1 MGTEGRPAWWSPR
14 SSEREVLLSL
24 AATPGPLPAAVAAR
38 LAEGRQ
44 PSSLLRAH
52 SPEPGVA
59 AAQLDALGLRLLVP
73 GDEGWPL
80 AATPPDPPCAWL
92 FVSGPAPPEA
102 AASVAV
108 VGGRRAS
115 PLRRAAARSIGAG
128 LARAGWCV
136 VSGGAVGVDAAAH
149 AGAVDAGGV
158 TVVVLGCGLDVP
170 YPRANTGL
178 FARVRTSGG
187 TLASEHP
194 PGSQPRAANFLPRN
208 RLIAALSTAVVV
220 VEAAEDSGSLSTAR
234 AAGSRGVGQVLVL
247 PGAPW
252 DPGAAGCNQL
262 IRDGATLVR
271 SLADILEELGATVTS
286 PTADASRTW
295 PGLEGPARAVLTAL
309 IDGQLL
315 TPGRLAAATDLPP
328 AALDAALLDLELAGL
343 IRRTVAGIQAI
354 SLPSGRPAGAA
365 QSTPPP
371 STPLGVEADAASTGS
386 PGARAPPVHTW
397 QPWRRGTRQAGV
409 RTSGPQVPI
418 RPRRCLSAVGR
429 LGMMAAMTDHPAQS
443 IPPGPPADGT
453 PSGSAGEPEPAARSH
468 QGELGPSADEADPDG
483 LAPAA
488 RHGLEAFVAHL
499 RDERGLSVHTVAAYR
514 RDMTQ
519 FLQFAGRAGVTD
531 PAQVEPLLLR
541 RFLALQRTRGL
552 AAASISR
559 KAAALRTGFRFLARR
574 GLVPDN
580 PAASL
585 GVPRGPKRLPVVLKP
600 REVDRL
606 LAGPDPV
613 DPVGLRDRAILELLY
628 ATGIRVGELCGLRL
642 GDVDLA
648 ADTVLVLG
656 KGAKQRVVPFGEPA
670 RAALLD
676 YLVKGRVAMLPGT
689 DRPAT
694 STRDAKADQ
703 EALFFNRR
711 GRPMTQRDVRGMLER
726 YRAAAGAPAGTSPHT
741 LRHSYAT
748 HLLEGGADLR
758 SVQELLG
765 HVALTTTQTY
775 THVSNERLRRVYEQ
789 AHPRA

>member
-1 MGTEGRPAWWSPR
+1 
-14 SSEREVLLSL
+14 
-24 AATPGPLPAAVAAR
+24 
-38 LAEGRQ
+38 
-44 PSSLLRAH
+44 
-52 SPEPGVA
+52 
-59 AAQLDALGLRLLVP
+59 
-73 GDEGWPL
+73 
-80 AATPPDPPCAWL
+80 
-92 FVSGPAPPEA
+92 
-102 AASVAV
+102 
-108 VGGRRAS
+108 
-115 PLRRAAARSIGAG
+115 
-128 LARAGWCV
+128 
-136 VSGGAVGVDAAAH
+136 
-149 AGAVDAGGV
+149 
-158 TVVVLGCGLDVP
+158 
-170 YPRANTGL
+170 
-178 FARVRTSGG
+178 
-187 TLASEHP
+187 
-194 PGSQPRAANFLPRN
+194 
-208 RLIAALSTAVVV
+208 
-220 VEAAEDSGSLSTAR
+220 
-234 AAGSRGVGQVLVL
+234 
-247 PGAPW
+247 
-252 DPGAAGCNQL
+252 
-262 IRDGATLVR
+262 
-271 SLADILEELGATVTS
+271 
-286 PTADASRTW
+286 
-295 PGLEGPARAVLTAL
+295 
-309 IDGQLL
+309 
-315 TPGRLAAATDLPP
+315 
-328 AALDAALLDLELAGL
+328 
-343 IRRTVAGIQAI
+343 
-354 SLPSGRPAGAA
+354 
-365 QSTPPP
+365 
-371 STPLGVEADAASTGS
+371 
-386 PGARAPPVHTW
+386 
-397 QPWRRGTRQAGV
+397 
-409 RTSGPQVPI
+409 
-418 RPRRCLSAVGR
+418 
-429 LGMMAAMTDHPAQS
+429 MMAAMTDHPAQS
-443 IPPGPPADGT
+443 IPPGPTADGT
-453 PSGSAGEPEPAARSH
+453 PSGSAGGPDPAARSG
-468 QGELGPSADEADPDG
+468 QGELGPSADEGDPDG

-499 RDERGLSVHTVAAYR
+499 RDERGLSVHTVAAYQ

-676 YLVKGRVAMLPGT
+676 YLVKGRVAMLPGA
-689 DRPAT
+689 DRPAA
-694 STRDAKADQ
+694 STATGKRDAKADQ

-711 GRPMTQRDVRGMLER
+711 GRPMTQRDVRAMLER
-726 YRAAAGAPAGTSPHT
+726 YRVAAGAPAGTSPHT

-758 SVQELLG
+758 AVQELLG